1 MALTDGSMPKLLP
14 IRKQADDFPPV
25 LIRRRVSASSSEDS
39 SLPSGVQ
46 TQKKAPFGI
55 RFLISSASLVRP
67 AWISAAVGFGVLGM
81 IFVERSGTFDVVNYG
96 FYRLFESFRLDR
108 KKKWDNAG
116 DYKEEKQ
123 KKRHAS
129 KAAYW
134 PCLAVSGFFLTMAI
148 LFTILYFAL

>member
-1 MALTDGSMPKLLP
+1 MLKPVMDPYRRKILVSFAVSFVLSLTAFCLLFFLRAP
-14 IRKQADDFPPV
+14 YSLRLAADSF
-25 LIRRRVSASSSEDS
+25 
-39 SLPSGVQ
+39 
-46 TQKKAPFGI
+46 F
-55 RFLISSASLVRP
+55 
-67 AWISAAVGFGVLGM
+67 ISAAVGFGVLGM

>member
-1 MALTDGSMPKLLP
+1 MLKPVMDPYRRKILVSFAVSFVLSLTAFCLLFFLRTP
-14 IRKQADDFPPV
+14 YSLRLAADSF
-25 LIRRRVSASSSEDS
+25 
-39 SLPSGVQ
+39 
-46 TQKKAPFGI
+46 F
-55 RFLISSASLVRP
+55 
-67 AWISAAVGFGVLGM
+67 ISAAVGFGVLGM